1 MSIKRKKKIAYIV
14 LMLFVLAFHTMML
27 NKWIAEETVVQNTVE
42 AGLIDLDETHL
53 SKIK

>member
-14 LMLFVLAFHTMML
+14 LMLFVLAFHTML